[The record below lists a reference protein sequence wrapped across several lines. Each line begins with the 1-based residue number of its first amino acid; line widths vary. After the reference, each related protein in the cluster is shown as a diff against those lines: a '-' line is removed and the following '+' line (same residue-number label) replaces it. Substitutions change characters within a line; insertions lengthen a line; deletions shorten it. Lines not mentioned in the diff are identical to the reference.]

1 MTDPF
6 NLRRFVKAQDP
17 VYSRI
22 LAELRHG
29 EKRSH
34 WMWFVFPQIQGLGSS
49 PLAECYA
56 ISSLEEA
63 RAYLDHPQLGP
74 RLIECCEIL
83 EAIEDRSAEEIFG
96 YPDVDKLRSSM
107 TLFDR
112 AGDGETIFSRI
123 LNKFYAG
130 EADPQTL
137 ERIGQG

>member
-17 VYSRI
+17 VYSRV

-56 ISSLEEA
+56 IASLEEA
-63 RAYLDHPQLGP
+63 RAYLDHPVLGQ
-74 RLIECCEIL
+74 RLTECCEIL
-83 EAIEDRSAEEIFG
+83 ETIGDHSAEEIFG

-107 TLFDR
+107 TLFAR
-112 AGDGETIFSRI
+112 ACDGETIFSR
-123 LNKFYAG
+123 LLDKFYAG

-137 ERIGQG
+137 TRIDRG

>member
-1 MTDPF
+1 MTDEF

-17 VYSRI
+17 VYSRV

-56 ISSLEEA
+56 ITSLEEA
-63 RAYLDHPQLGP
+63 RAYLDHELLGP
-74 RLIECCEIL
+74 RLKECCEIL
-83 EAIEDRSAEEIFG
+83 ETIEDHSAEEIFG

-107 TLFDR
+107 TLFAR
-112 AGDGETIFSRI
+112 ASEGENIFTRI
-123 LNKFYAG
+123 LDKFYAG

-137 ERIGQG
+137 DRIGRG

>member
-1 MTDPF
+1 MSDPF

-17 VYSRI
+17 VYSRV

-56 ISSLEEA
+56 ITSLDEA

-83 EAIEDRSAEEIFG
+83 ETIGDRSAEEIFG

-107 TLFDR
+107 TLFAR
-112 AGDGETIFSRI
+112 ASDGETIFSRI

-137 ERIGQG
+137 ERIGRS

>member
-1 MTDPF
+1 MSDPF

-17 VYSRI
+17 VYSRV

-56 ISSLEEA
+56 ISSLDEA

-83 EAIEDRSAEEIFG
+83 ETIEDSSAEEIFG

-107 TLFDR
+107 TLFAR
-112 AGDGETIFSRI
+112 ASDGETIFSRI

-137 ERIGQG
+137 ERIGRS